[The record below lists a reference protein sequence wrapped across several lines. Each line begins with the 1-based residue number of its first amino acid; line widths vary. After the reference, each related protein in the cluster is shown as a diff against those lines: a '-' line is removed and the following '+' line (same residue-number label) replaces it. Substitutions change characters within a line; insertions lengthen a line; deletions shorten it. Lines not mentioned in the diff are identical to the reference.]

1 MDAKISAMG
10 DRIKVPLFANAL
22 IFCDWRAQE
31 SSVIGEGEKSSVK
44 GECEKPR
51 RGCLHRRSARGEK
64 PKVPLLESAPV
75 FR

>member
-31 SSVIGEGEKSSVK
+31 SSVIGEGEKKFREGRVRKAPSWVLAPK
-44 GECEKPR
+44 ICPR
-51 RGCLHRRSARGEK
+51 
-64 PKVPLLESAPV
+64 
-75 FR
+75 